1 MALRFNPPPNWP
13 APPEGFNPPAGW
25 QPDPAWGPAPEG
37 WQLWVEDS
45 VPGGGIGSAP
55 QTASGADAGWAP
67 TQAVPT
73 GSSPVADP
81 TGQSASAPSG
91 DYAASAPMGPP
102 MGTSAPMGVSAP
114 MGASAPFGGSAPMAG
129 SAPGTS
135 PYASSMDYAQS
146 PTPYQNQGMPGGGG
160 GMPPSSWQPVDVG
173 PTGGGGSKSVVKQ
186 WWFWAIIVVVV
197 LALVI
202 GVVVAL
208 SGGNDKPSGDP
219 TGATSQTKNPGGGQ
233 SDPPKPPSPGPTGN
247 GGTPGPN
254 DPGYSMD
261 NPADPTQHSL
271 HMVAGQYATDP
282 NASIDVEFGAVEW
295 NANESLKNAYAAA
308 GFETGYTEPPAG
320 KVYIRVPVTVTYHG
334 QGQFSDW
341 DLSID
346 YVNSGNTVTSEYML
360 FVDDEFS
367 NQDMPRDGGTATGS
381 YTFLIDQSLVNSG
394 VFAVSAFYNP
404 QEMYMAAK

>member
-45 VPGGGIGSAP
+45 VPGAGIGSAP

-73 GSSPVADP
+73 SSSPVADP

-91 DYAASAPMGPP
+91 DYAASSPMG
-102 MGTSAPMGVSAP
+102 MSAPMGTSAP
-114 MGASAPFGGSAPMAG
+114 MGASAPFGGSAPMTG
-129 SAPGTS
+129 SAPGAS
-135 PYASSMDYAQS
+135 PYAASMDYAQS
-146 PTPYQNQGMPGGGG
+146 PTPYQNQGVPGGGG

-173 PTGGGGSKSVVKQ
+173 PAGGGGSKSIVKQ
-186 WWFWAIIVVVV
+186 WWFWTIIVVVV

-202 GVVVAL
+202 GVAVAL
-208 SGGNDKPSGDP
+208 SGGDEKGDDDP
-219 TGATSQTKNPGGGQ
+219 TQATSQTKKPNGGG
-233 SDPPKPPSPGPTGN
+233 SPSPSQEPTGSNPDPN
-247 GGTPGPN
+247 GPGTTM
-254 DPGYSMD
+254 S

-271 HMVAGQYATDP
+271 HLVAGKYSSDP
-282 NASIDVEFGAVEW
+282 NASIDIEFGAVEW
-295 NANESLKNAYAAA
+295 NANESLKNAYAAS
-308 GFETGYTEPPAG
+308 GYESGYTAPPSG

-334 QGQFSDW
+334 QGQFSSF

-346 YVNSGNTVTSEYML
+346 YVNNGNTVDSEYMFL
-360 FVDDEFS
+360 VKDEFAS
-367 NQDMPRDGGTATGS
+367 QDMPRDGGSAEGS
-381 YTFLIDQSLVNSG
+381 FTFLIDESLVNTG

-404 QEMYMAAK
+404 EEMYMAAK